1 MDQKR
6 KRGILIAGAKCE
18 AILRRNNRKFN
29 QDGNTTVFR
38 RNKNTS
44 ENDGKEL
51 NINNVSSSVIAR
63 NTSDNTKCA

>member
-18 AILRRNNRKFN
+18 AILRRNNRKWN

-38 RNKNTS
+38 SNKNTS
-44 ENDGKEL
+44 ENDGREL
-51 NINNVSSSVIAR
+51 NTDNVNSSVIAR
-63 NTSDNTKCA
+63 NTTDSTKSV